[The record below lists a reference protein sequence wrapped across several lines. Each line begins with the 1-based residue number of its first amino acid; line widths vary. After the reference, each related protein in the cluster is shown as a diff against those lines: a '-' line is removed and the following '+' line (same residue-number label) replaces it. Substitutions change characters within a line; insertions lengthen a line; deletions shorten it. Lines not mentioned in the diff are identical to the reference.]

1 MQTRSRPRLFAPVE
15 RDPFRRDAR
24 WRRLLRHVLLV
35 LGALIMLYPLIW
47 MAVSSFKPSAQI
59 LLDPSLTL
67 PDPTS
72 ENYVIGWDALG
83 ISFNVFFLNSLIV
96 ALACVAGNIISC
108 ALAAY
113 AFARLKFKGRGIY
126 FALMLATIMLP
137 YHAVIIPQY
146 IMFSALDM
154 VNTFGPLIIP
164 KFLAS
169 DAFFI
174 FLMVQFIRTLPI
186 ELDQAAAVDGAG
198 AFRTFWNITL
208 PLMKPVLAT
217 SAIFTFIW
225 SWNDFLGPLIY
236 LTRTR
241 MYTAPV
247 ALNALLD
254 SDAQTGWGEMFAMS
268 LLSLIPIV
276 IFFLFVQ
283 KYLVRGIAT
292 TGIK

>member
-1 MQTRSRPRLFAPVE
+1 MPMKDKTRRAKSADFDPLGTDSRV
-15 RDPFRRDAR
+15 
-24 WRRLLRHVLLV
+24 RRLLRHF
-35 LGALIMLYPLIW
+35 ALIFGAFVMLYPLIW
-47 MAVSSFKPSAQI
+47 MLVSSFKPSSRI
-59 LLDPSLTL
+59 LVDPSITIS
-67 PDPTS
+67 DPTV

-83 ISFNVFFLNSLIV
+83 VSFNVFFLNSLIV
-96 ALACVAGNIISC
+96 ALACVAGNIVSC

-113 AFARLKFKGRGIY
+113 AFARLKFKGRGVY

-146 IMFSALDM
+146 IMFSTAGL

-174 FLMVQFIRTLPI
+174 FLMVQFIRTLPK

-198 AFRTFWNITL
+198 VFRTFWSIIL

-217 SAIFTFIW
+217 TAIFTFIW

-268 LLSLIPIV
+268 LVSLVPIV
-276 IFFLFVQ
+276 VFFLFVQ